1 MKRPSLL
8 ILAAVILLML
18 SSSGLAFD
26 KQRRGFVL
34 SLGGGAGVATYKQ
47 KVSDYDYEI
56 ESDRESDLA
65 LFTNFEI
72 GYAPTDQ
79 LMIMYSNVVPW
90 FSFTNA
96 YNEDITLISG
106 ISGATVTYFINP
118 EAPSFFFG
126 GGVGL
131 AIWDAPFED
140 RFEAWTNVGLLG
152 KLGYEIARSI
162 TVTFHILYGKPDTS
176 DWGLKA
182 ETNALNFGVTVNW
195 LAY

>member
-1 MKRPSLL
+1 MNKRH
-8 ILAAVILLML
+8 VIISVFIIMLML
-18 SSSGLAFD
+18 ASSAHAFD
-26 KQRRGFVL
+26 RQRKGFVL
-34 SLGGGAGVATYKQ
+34 SLGGGAGIATYKQ

-90 FSFTNA
+90 FSFTNVF
-96 YNEDITLISG
+96 NEDLTLISG
-106 ISGATVTYFINP
+106 ISGATVTYFVNP

-126 GGVGL
+126 GGVGM
-131 AIWDAPFED
+131 AFWDAPFEEG
-140 RFEAWTNVGLLG
+140 FEAWTNVGLLG

-182 ETNALNFGVTVNW
+182 ETSALNLGVTVNW